1 MKKLFLLTQSIR
13 FPNVNVIL
21 FLALI
26 LAVQVSCRKEDEPD
40 RESDTAVEFAAADNS
55 FNDVSAIADE
65 AYGGNMN
72 GFRHSSGNGTL
83 SNCATISIDTAV
95 SPRILVVD
103 FGTSDCLCKDGNY
116 RRGKIIVTWNGA
128 YRDSGSVH
136 TITFDGYHVNFN
148 KVMGTKTVR
157 NMGLNTAG
165 NLVFSVTVNGSI
177 EWSTDYFAG
186 GGTGTY
192 TSTRTREW
200 IAGSSTF
207 NVLDDVYL
215 ISGSASGTTRTGTSY
230 TMSTSAPLKK
240 EIGFRHFTDGVL
252 NFQPGSKPVRSI
264 DYGYVN
270 GQRDNLAR
278 VTVAGQTFTI
288 TLR

>member
-1 MKKLFLLTQSIR
+1 MNIPLFLIQSKRPTI
-13 FPNVNVIL
+13 VNSIVM
-21 FLALI
+21 LALM
-26 LAVQVSCRKEDEPD
+26 LTVQVSCRKEEEPD
-40 RESDTAVEFAAADNS
+40 READTAVEFAAADNS

-72 GFRHSSGNGTL
+72 GFRLSSGNGTL

-95 SPRILVVD
+95 SPRMLVVD

-116 RRGKIIVTWNGA
+116 RKGKIIVTWNGA

-136 TITFDGYHVNFN
+136 TITFDGYYVNFN
-148 KVMGTKTVR
+148 KVTGTKTVT
-157 NMGLNTAG
+157 NMGLNPVG
-165 NLVFSVTVNGSI
+165 NPVFSVTVNGSI
-177 EWSTDYFAG
+177 EWSPDYFAG

-200 IAGSSTF
+200 IAGRSTL

-230 TMSTSAPLKK
+230 AMSTSVPLKK

-278 VTVAGQTFTI
+278 VTVAGQTFTV